1 MPIPVLN
8 TRSLLTRGPR
18 WLALLIVSMI
28 VGQAYAQ
35 QHRYLYAAVPGVRN
49 YLQHGGI
56 GIVVFDMDN
65 GYKFVKRIPT
75 WPVDPGKPVENV
87 KGIAADA
94 KAGRLY
100 VTTINRLAAFDLDTD
115 KKLWEQTFEG
125 GCDRLALSPDGK
137 TIYLPSLEGPFW
149 NVVDASNGKLITKI
163 QTNSGAHNTIY
174 AEDGS
179 RVYLGGLHYNY
190 LLVADPSTNK
200 VVEKVGPFADV
211 VRPFT
216 VDGSN
221 SRCYVN
227 VNGLLG
233 FEIGDIKTG
242 KELYKVTVQGFQTGP
257 VKRHGCPSHGIALS
271 PDEKEIWLSD
281 GPNNYVHVF
290 DNTVMPPN
298 QIADIKTTDMPGWIF
313 MTTDGKYVIPS
324 SGDVIDRKTRK
335 IAYTLHD
342 ETGAQV
348 QSEKTVEIDFHD
360 GKPVANNDQFG
371 IGQKRQSGQ

>member
-1 MPIPVLN
+1 MSIQMMRTPSRLIRGCRLLALATV
-8 TRSLLTRGPR
+8 SLLVTQG
-18 WLALLIVSMI
+18 
-28 VGQAYAQ
+28 YAQ
-35 QHRYLYAAVPGVRN
+35 THHYLYAAVPGVRN

-75 WPVDPGKPVENV
+75 WTVEPGKPVENV

-94 KAGRLY
+94 TSGRIY
-100 VTTINRLAAFDLDTD
+100 VTTINRLAAFDLVTE
-115 KKLWEQTFEG
+115 KMVWEKTFEG
-125 GCDRLALSPDGK
+125 GCDRLAISTDGK

-149 NVVDASNGKLITKI
+149 NVVDAASGNLITKI
-163 QTNSGAHNTIY
+163 QTNSGSHNTIY
-174 AEDGS
+174 AENES
-179 RVYLGGLHYNY
+179 HVYLAGLHYNY

-200 VVEKVGPFADV
+200 VTEKVGPFSDV

-227 VNGLLG
+227 VNQLLG

-242 KELYKVTVQGFQTGP
+242 KELYKVTVQGFQSGP

-271 PDEKEIWLSD
+271 PDEKEIWLAD

-290 DNTVMPPN
+290 DNTVMPPK

-313 MTTDGKYVIPS
+313 MTIDGKYVIPS

-335 IAYTLHD
+335 IVYTLRD

-348 QSEKTVEIDFHD
+348 QSEKTVEIDFKD
-360 GKPVANNDQFG
+360 GKPVRNNDQFG
-371 IGQKRQSGQ
+371 VGQKR